1 MQKRIVTDEGEAFYY
16 LGYLTGEYL
25 DRNVNLN
32 RTAFDFEEEDTL
44 FASVSEREL
53 IEIAK
58 EGFPYSDE
66 FEPNQ
71 WSNCTMEEVFERS
84 TEDDLIAEIT
94 EECVKLY
101 PENMGISGRELF
113 GIEQYEEE

>member
-1 MQKRIVTDEGEAFYY
+1 MKTNFYENNGGMIYAIVFDDEKIVNIIYGFEDQM
-16 LGYLTGEYL
+16 LTL
-25 DRNVNLN
+25 K
-32 RTAFDFEEEDTL
+32 
-44 FASVSEREL
+44 EL
-53 IEIAK
+53 IELAK

-66 FEPNQ
+66 FEPDK
-71 WSNCTMEEVFERS
+71 WSNCTMKEVFERS

>member
-1 MQKRIVTDEGEAFYY
+1 MKTNFYENNGGMIYAIVFD
-16 LGYLTGEYL
+16 
-25 DRNVNLN
+25 DKKIVNIISG
-32 RTAFDFEEEDTL
+32 FEDQML
-44 FASVSEREL
+44 SYQEL

-84 TEDDLIAEIT
+84 AEDDLIAEVEDT
-94 EECVKLY
+94 VKIY

-113 GIEQYEEE
+113 GMEQYEEE

>member
-1 MQKRIVTDEGEAFYY
+1 MKTNFYETNGGMIYSIVFDGEKIVNIISGFEDQM
-16 LGYLTGEYL
+16 LTL
-25 DRNVNLN
+25 KQII
-32 RTAFDFEEEDTL
+32 
-44 FASVSEREL
+44 EL
-53 IEIAK
+53 AK
-58 EGFPYSDE
+58 EGNPYSDE

-101 PENMGISGRELF
+101 PENMGDAGKELF
-113 GIEQYEEE
+113 EVSDND

>member
-1 MQKRIVTDEGEAFYY
+1 MKTNFYENNGGMIYAIVFDGEKIVNILPGFEDQM
-16 LGYLTGEYL
+16 LTLKEII
-25 DRNVNLN
+25 
-32 RTAFDFEEEDTL
+32 
-44 FASVSEREL
+44 EL
-53 IEIAK
+53 AK

-71 WSNCTMEEVFERS
+71 WSNCTIEEVFERS

-101 PENMGISGRELF
+101 PENMGDAGKELF
-113 GIEQYEEE
+113 EVLNDD

>member
-1 MQKRIVTDEGEAFYY
+1 MKTNFYENNGGMIYAIVFDGEKI
-16 LGYLTGEYL
+16 
-25 DRNVNLN
+25 VNIISG
-32 RTAFDFEEEDTL
+32 FEDQML
-44 FASVSEREL
+44 SFQEL

-101 PENMGISGRELF
+101 LENMGISGRELF

>member
-1 MQKRIVTDEGEAFYY
+1 MKTNFYENNGGMIYAIVFDGEKI
-16 LGYLTGEYL
+16 
-25 DRNVNLN
+25 VNIISG
-32 RTAFDFEEEDTL
+32 FEDQML
-44 FASVSEREL
+44 SFHEL

-84 TEDDLIAEIT
+84 AEDDLIAEVEDT
-94 EECVKLY
+94 VKIY

-113 GIEQYEEE
+113 GMEQYEEE